1 MLVNQNAVFL
11 PGDMSCIN
19 RLWKQYD
26 HVLITR
32 KNNRFPFLDI
42 LGCLKNT
49 DKNLKFWKSETSPNQ
64 GTWWGIPWL
73 RLVSLCQIWDFYG
86 YNLFKYPKISNKG
99 ICYFF
104 LWMLSK
110 NQSAHSPDS
119 HLINFGANSCKLINC
134 RIKPSG
140 QQ

>member
-19 RLWKQYD
+19 WLWKQYD

-49 DKNLKFWKSETSPNQ
+49 DKNLKF
-64 GTWWGIPWL
+64 GRV
-73 RLVSLCQIWDFYG
+73 RLVPNRELCWEFPGWDLSQFAKFGIFMDFSL
-86 YNLFKYPKISNKG
+86 NTLKYPIMR

-119 HLINFGANSCKLINC
+119 QLINFGANSRKLINR
-134 RIKPSG
+134 RIKPTG